1 MKLISNKRLKNLS
14 GRMISQ
20 IFSFISVFSRQN
32 TVLKPLFLV
41 QSSNIF
47 VLSDFLILNKLVN
60 NKFFNHEI

>member
-1 MKLISNKRLKNLS
+1 
-14 GRMISQ
+14 MISQ